1 VDDRAATKRF
11 AENLAAARKQA
22 GLTIEALAARSE
34 THRSQVSEYLGGRA
48 QPKIGTL
55 ARLAGAL
62 GVPPAA
68 LLDGITFEPAE
79 KRGQFKIAPA
89 KRKK

>member
-1 VDDRAATKRF
+1 VDDQAVAQRF
-11 AENLAAARKQA
+11 SENLAAAREQA

-34 THRSQVSEYLGGRA
+34 VHRSQVSELLGSR
-48 QPKIGTL
+48 QVPKITTL

-68 LLDGITFEPAE
+68 LLEGIRFEPAE
-79 KRGQFKIAPA
+79 RQGQFKITPS
-89 KRKK
+89 KRKS